1 MTFTRL
7 ISCLLL
13 FLSAGCASDPPDA
26 SVLDGLQGSWEGEGP
41 PGELSIT
48 ITGNALHYVTQTDSW
63 FETTFT
69 LPARTAPGSAPQ
81 QLHATIKDSST
92 PESGI
97 GDVVFAIMKI
107 EDGTLTLAVDNGSDT
122 PPTSFA
128 DASSVY
134 VLRKVQE
141 DRDTGGR

>member
-1 MTFTRL
+1 MTVTRL

-13 FLSAGCASDPPDA
+13 FLPAGCASDPPDA
-26 SVLDGLQGSWEGEGP
+26 SVLDRLQGSWEGEGP

-48 ITGNALHYVTQTDSW
+48 ITGNSLHYVTGTDSW

-69 LPARTAPGSAPQ
+69 LPAGTEPQ
-81 QLHATIKDSST
+81 QLHATIKDSS
-92 PESGI
+92 PPASGI

-107 EDGTLTLAVDNGSDT
+107 EDGTLRLAVDDGSDS
-122 PPTSFA
+122 PPTSFV

-141 DRDTGGR
+141 DRDTLGR